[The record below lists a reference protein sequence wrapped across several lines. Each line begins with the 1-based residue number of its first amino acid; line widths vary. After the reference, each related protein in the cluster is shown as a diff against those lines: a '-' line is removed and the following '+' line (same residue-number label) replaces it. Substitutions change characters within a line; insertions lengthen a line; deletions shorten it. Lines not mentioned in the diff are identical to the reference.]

1 LDLVREDSSG
11 AKTVKFIYDYQRFGD
26 KISVYMD
33 LIIVKRHFD
42 LIVEHCRSNYPAEAG
57 GFLGGI
63 GNLILGVFPVPNFAY
78 MYFAEKDQFGV
89 SEQDNLRA
97 NQFFEEYKMQVLGF
111 YHSHPTSPLP
121 VPSHQDLTA
130 QGMRNLYVMM
140 VVSLAD
146 LKSTKVATY
155 VMSGLNPIKQT
166 LRVIKD
172 EAINQY
178 LLELDREKQKLNY
191 LKEMEKL
198 NARVEEIIRRA
209 S

>member
-1 LDLVREDSSG
+1 
-11 AKTVKFIYDYQRFGD
+11 
-26 KISVYMD
+26 MD

-78 MYFAEKDQFGV
+78 MYFSEKDEFGV

-155 VMSGLNPIKQT
+155 IMSGMNPIKQI

-172 EAINQY
+172 EAVNKY
-178 LLELDREKQKLNY
+178 LLELDIQKTKQNY
-191 LKEMEKL
+191 LAEIEKL
-198 NARVEEIIRRA
+198 DKRVKGIL
-209 S
+209 SQSS